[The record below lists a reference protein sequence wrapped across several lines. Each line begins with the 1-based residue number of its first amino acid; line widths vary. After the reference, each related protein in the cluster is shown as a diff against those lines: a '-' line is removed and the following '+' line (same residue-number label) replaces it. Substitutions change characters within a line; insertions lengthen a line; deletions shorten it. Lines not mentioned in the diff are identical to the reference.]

1 MNRRRTIRD
10 IAGMKLEGRK
20 IPMITAYDYAIA
32 RLADEAE
39 VPMLLV
45 GDSLGMVMLGYDSTI
60 PVTVEDMVHHVKAV
74 ARGAKQALIVGDL
87 PFMSYTVDVAQALHN
102 AGRIVQAG
110 AQAVKLEGGENV
122 AETVRR
128 IVDCGIPVMGHVGLT
143 PQSVNRF
150 SGYRVRGKQ
159 AGEAAQIVRD
169 AEALEQA
176 GAFAVVLELVP
187 APLSRVISQ
196 RLTIPTIGIGSGPDC
211 DGQVQVLHDMLGLY
225 PDFVPKHSK
234 QYAQLAALVSES
246 FKRYII
252 EVTEGTFP
260 TEKES
265 FTMDEA
271 VLEDIPS
278 MAESFRRD

>member
-278 MAESFRRD
+278 MAENFRRD

>member
-1 MNRRRTIRD
+1 
-10 IAGMKLEGRK
+10 MKIDGRK

-32 RLADEAE
+32 RLADETE
-39 VPMLLV
+39 VPILLV

-122 AETVRR
+122 AETVQR

-187 APLSRVISQ
+187 TPLSRVISQ

-234 QYAQLAALVSES
+234 QYAQLAGLVSES
-246 FKRYII
+246 FRRYML

-271 VLEDIPS
+271 VLEAIPS
-278 MAESFRRD
+278 VAEDSRRD

>member
-74 ARGAKQALIVGDL
+74 ARGAEQALIVGDL

-278 MAESFRRD
+278 MAENFRRD

>member
-122 AETVRR
+122 AEAVRR